1 MTEKDEQVLQG
12 GVNTVVRVGTT
23 VRRPVGPWTPAVH
36 ALLAHLADRGFAGAP
51 RAYGVDEQGREV
63 LDFVEGEVL
72 TYPLPP
78 AAVSDEGLA
87 SVGRLLREY
96 HDLTLDFVP
105 KAAGAVWYLEPREPV
120 EVLCH
125 GDFAPH
131 NVVFREGRA
140 VAVIDFDTAHPGS
153 RVWDFAWTACCFGLF
168 PDSEGDAPDA
178 AEAPDAADASDAL
191 AAPVRRVAVLADAY
205 GLGVR
210 ERETLPEVMAE
221 RLRHLVAHI
230 REQAAAGHPGFSRH
244 VAEGHDVRYLA
255 AAEGIEAGREML
267 LAAVAGG

>member
-12 GVNTVVRVGTT
+12 GLNTVVRVGTT
-23 VRRPVGPWTPAVH
+23 VRRPVGAWTPAVH
-36 ALLAHLADRGFAGAP
+36 ALLAHLAKQGFAGAP
-51 RAYGVDEQGREV
+51 RAYGIDEQGREV

-78 AAVSDEGLA
+78 VAVSDEGLA
-87 SVGRLLREY
+87 SVGRLLRDY
-96 HDLTLDFVP
+96 HDLTVEFLP
-105 KAAGAVWYLEPREPV
+105 EAADAVWYVEPREPV

-131 NVVFREGRA
+131 NMVFRDGRA
-140 VAVIDFDTAHPGS
+140 AAVIDFDTAHPGP
-153 RVWDFAWTACCFGLF
+153 RVWDFAWTVCCFGLF
-168 PDSEGDAPDA
+168 SGSEGDA
-178 AEAPDAADASDAL
+178 ADL
-191 AAPVRRVAVLADAY
+191 PVHRVAVLADAY
-205 GLGVR
+205 GLSTS
-210 ERETLPEVMAE
+210 ERETLPEVMAA

-255 AAEGIEAGREML
+255 AAEEIEAMREVL